1 MANKGVGVPWN
12 CLSAKREKEKKL
24 QFSPCGCN
32 PSHTS
37 HVCPDNICSDLTEL
51 GPMVHN
57 ITWSLIS
64 KKSKIAMDDASNIEV
79 AANEL

>member
-12 CLSAKREKEKKL
+12 FLSAEEGKGKKL
-24 QFSPCGCN
+24 QFSPSGCN
-32 PSHTS
+32 PLHAS

-64 KKSKIAMDDASNIEV
+64 TKSKIAVDDASNIDV
-79 AANEL
+79 AAN